1 VCDVAGSHAQS
12 GCSSQDQ
19 SVDHTGH
26 TASSSSSPAATVTTT
41 VSQNAGELN
50 GVPADG
56 MSQESTGIV
65 SYVIIIFVSNVIL
78 RGHEPCVL

>member
-1 VCDVAGSHAQS
+1 MCDVAGSHAQS

-26 TASSSSSPAATVTTT
+26 AAASSSTTAAATT
-41 VSQNAGELN
+41 VSQNVGELN

-78 RGHEPCVL
+78 RAHEPCVL